1 MDWKQLFIGSLD
13 VLRNISK
20 YLSYR
25 DTVRFLESL
34 KIIDL
39 IDLLKV
45 EDKNGCENCGNVIN
59 NDFNTGYC
67 LSCIALCESCQ
78 YPEEMCFGIKK
89 ECINYDSDS
98 EIENLANYI
107 NEIYG

>member
-34 KIIDL
+34 KIIDVIDFIDV

-45 EDKNGCENCGNVIN
+45 EDKNGCGNCGNIIK

-67 LSCIALCESCQ
+67 LSCITLCESCQ

-89 ECINYDSDS
+89 ECINYDS
-98 EIENLANYI
+98 EIEI
-107 NEIYG
+107 

>member
-1 MDWKQLFIGSLD
+1 M
-13 VLRNISK
+13 
-20 YLSYR
+20 YLEI
-25 DTVRFLESL
+25 FLSIFLTEILYDFWESL
-34 KIIDL
+34 KIIDVIDFIDV

-45 EDKNGCENCGNVIN
+45 EDKNGCGNCGNIIK

-67 LSCIALCESCQ
+67 LSCITLCESCQ

-89 ECINYDSDS
+89 ECINYDS

-107 NEIYG
+107 SEIHG

>member
-34 KIIDL
+34 KIIDVIDFIDV

-45 EDKNGCENCGNVIN
+45 EDKNGCGNCGNIIKMILIQDIV
-59 NDFNTGYC
+59 YPV
-67 LSCIALCESCQ
+67 LLCANHVNI
-78 YPEEMCFGIKK
+78 PKK
-89 ECINYDSDS
+89 CVLE
-98 EIENLANYI
+98 
-107 NEIYG
+107 